1 MPVCHDK
8 WSGGG
13 NQKSASTEHTPI
25 KIHWVI
31 LQNTSSYRFSPAAVL
46 RLFATLS
53 ENDGFG
59 LTDRRCAS
67 RMEPRGYQCRLLP
80 DFRTCE
86 TSLVTPFE
94 ATIAKRLPPMTVVPS
109 KSPHGVRLLT
119 VLVLAGAGL
128 GLPAGEINDVH
139 AAEANIHSICTPVG
153 FADVVA
159 KVKPAVIAVTVKVVD
174 DTDTTGSEANEP
186 SSERPF
192 SENSPLHHYFFGSP
206 EQQSPHGH
214 PMETALGSGFFISA
228 DGYAVTN
235 AHVVQHGLSFEI
247 ATDDGRIST
256 AKVIGVDLRTDVALL
271 KVEGRND
278 FPYVTFADEEPRVG
292 DWIIAVGNPY
302 GLGGTVTAG
311 IVSARGRR
319 LGVDTYDD
327 FIQIDAPI
335 NKGNSGGP
343 TFNPRGE
350 VIGVNTAIFSPSGG
364 SVGIGFAIP
373 AQTVKSVV
381 EQLRSKGTVTRG
393 ALGVEAQPLTAE
405 LADAL
410 GLRNDTGAL
419 VAQVEPDGPASKG
432 GITPG
437 DVITSINGQEIAT
450 PAELAS
456 KVGAT
461 QPGTVVRVGINRGGQ
476 AESLTVTLGEL
487 PSTPFKTPAP
497 PTNRE
502 RHGGLGLSLA
512 PARTVEGAGDNG
524 VIVTQVDPNGEA
536 VARGLAAGDVILD
549 VAGTAVNTPA
559 EVRDALKKAGEGGK
573 REVLLRVRSGQR
585 TGFVAVPVDSS
596 HQTLWGKIQSWLR
609 SL

>member
-1 MPVCHDK
+1 
-8 WSGGG
+8 
-13 NQKSASTEHTPI
+13 
-25 KIHWVI
+25 
-31 LQNTSSYRFSPAAVL
+31 
-46 RLFATLS
+46 
-53 ENDGFG
+53 
-59 LTDRRCAS
+59 
-67 RMEPRGYQCRLLP
+67 
-80 DFRTCE
+80 
-86 TSLVTPFE
+86 
-94 ATIAKRLPPMTVVPS
+94 MTVVPS

>member
-1 MPVCHDK
+1 
-8 WSGGG
+8 
-13 NQKSASTEHTPI
+13 
-25 KIHWVI
+25 
-31 LQNTSSYRFSPAAVL
+31 
-46 RLFATLS
+46 
-53 ENDGFG
+53 
-59 LTDRRCAS
+59 
-67 RMEPRGYQCRLLP
+67 
-80 DFRTCE
+80 
-86 TSLVTPFE
+86 
-94 ATIAKRLPPMTVVPS
+94 MTVIPS
-109 KSPHGVRLLT
+109 KSPRGVRLLT
-119 VLVLAGAGL
+119 VLVLAGGCL
-128 GLPAGEINDVH
+128 GLPAGEINEVH
-139 AAEANIHSICTPVG
+139 AAEANGICAPAG

-159 KVKPAVIAVTVKVVD
+159 KVKPAVIAVTVQIAD
-174 DTDTTGSEANEP
+174 ETDTTGSEANEP

-214 PMETALGSGFFISA
+214 VMETALGSGFFISA

-235 AHVVQHGLSFEI
+235 AHVVQHGMSFEI
-247 ATDDGRIST
+247 ATEDGSIST

-278 FPYVTFADEEPRVG
+278 LPYVRFADKEPRVG

-343 TFNPRGE
+343 SFNPQGE

-373 AQTVKSVV
+373 AQTVKNVV
-381 EQLRSKGTVTRG
+381 EQLRTKGTVTRG
-393 ALGVEAQPLTAE
+393 ELGVETQPLTAE

-410 GLRNDTGAL
+410 GRKSNTGAL
-419 VAQVEPDGPASKG
+419 VARVEPDGPASKG

-437 DVITSINGQEIAT
+437 DVITSINGQDIAS

-456 KVGAT
+456 KVGGT
-461 QPGTVVRVGINRGGQ
+461 QPGTAVKVGIDRGGK
-476 AESLTVTLGEL
+476 AETLTVTLGEL
-487 PSTPFKTPAP
+487 PSTPFKTKAPAP
-497 PTNRE
+497 PANRE
-502 RHGGLGLSLA
+502 RPRGLGLSVA
-512 PARTVEGAGDNG
+512 PARTVEGAGADG
-524 VIVTQVDPNGEA
+524 VVVTKVDPNGEA
-536 VARGLAAGDVILD
+536 AARGLAPGNVILD
-549 VAGTAVNTPA
+549 VAGKAVNTPT
-559 EVRDALKKAGEGGK
+559 ELRDALKNAGEDGK
-573 REVLLRVRSGQR
+573 REVLLRVKSGER
-585 TGFVAVPVDSS
+585 TGFVAVPVGSS
-596 HQTLWGKIQSWLR
+596 QQTLWGKIQSWLH